1 MACEYHKSLLFTAPF
16 TYCHY
21 KELGGYPP
29 QKQTLVSPALAESKL
44 LGTHYCGHPYSVHSL
59 PPTVT
64 PRTHCRSHTRLTVH
78 GHTPDSPST
87 SALGLTVSPDN
98 HVAGDIRGLWV
109 AADMSYV
116 SLSEVKLH
124 SIDSRTDSDDTVS
137 TATSDIVLPPATRH
151 AIEQGNK
158 RGISLSMRSAKS
170 TYKHGRRKDTT
181 NAYGEKTTKIFPPH
195 GDKHGHVLWMKSNII
210 TSQALQR
217 KG

>member
-1 MACEYHKSLLFTAPF
+1 METLKKTSP
-16 TYCHY
+16 
-21 KELGGYPP
+21 GY
-29 QKQTLVSPALAESKL
+29 QKANSWVPADTLPV
-44 LGTHYCGHPYSVHSL
+44 
-59 PPTVT
+59 TVT
-64 PRTHCRSHTRLTVH
+64 PLTVL
-78 GHTPDSPST
+78 GHVPDSLST
-87 SALGLTVSPDN
+87 SALGLTVSPYN
-98 HVAGDIRGLWV
+98 HVAGDLRGNPQ

-137 TATSDIVLPPATRH
+137 TATSDAVLPPATRH
-151 AIEQGNK
+151 AIEQGKK

-170 TYKHGRRKDTT
+170 TYKHGRRKDTV
-181 NAYGEKTTKIFPPH
+181 NAYGEKTIKIFPPH